1 MSRTASRPRTG
12 SGSPRLSPAALMA
25 DCLVLLLLLAGLF
38 HFALQ
43 TYLLPGEPGVVLA
56 GCLLFGLLSL
66 TVWSLPGRARLAA
79 LAGAVLL
86 GTAALWLLRERLAAG
101 GLLVLRAAVDCWN
114 EATGILLPLPP
125 AADLM
130 PWERLSAANCFL
142 LFAAAL
148 LALLLGWAV
157 VRRRGFLPCFLLTL
171 PWLLPALLAEVPLDW
186 PALAVISAC
195 WMARLLGG
203 LSRQARPSDGAA
215 VTLAAFPIALLALAG
230 TLLLFPGGDYQPPAW
245 ATAARAEL
253 LQTGEE
259 LFGTVFPG
267 EGGSGTAAAV
277 TTGTESEVNLAQ
289 AGPRSYSGVDLL
301 RVECDVPGPLYLRA
315 GSYSDYTGESWLRG
329 VANSGSL
336 YDLSV
341 LFPARGAQASGAQA
355 HFLTVTHLQDEARD
369 LLAPYQFSGVFS
381 GAGSPLDSAPAP
393 VLWSVVQDSVLRV
406 QGEDQSSYSFAYY
419 PLDGDPLPVSA
430 SGDGP
435 AQSETERYADLEED
449 YRWDAYSNY
458 LDVPDETAEYLRAW
472 RAEAEADLEA
482 PAGDGSLYGD
492 ILGQAAR
499 VARLLGE
506 NTRYDLQTPRMEEGE
521 DFVIHFLEEGR
532 GYCMHYA
539 STAAMLLRLEG
550 IPARY
555 VQGYLVQVP
564 DSGSA
569 TVSDSAAHAWVEV
582 YLDGYGWYPVEVTPP
597 DGTGGQD
604 LVLPEPEETVPAE
617 TETPSPQ
624 PTDTTRP
631 EETAQPGGEEGE
643 HGGSGPLPVLLAAG
657 AVLVLLVL
665 SAAALRLIR
674 GWQWRRLFRRPDRN
688 RAVIDAYGWFQ
699 RLASWGVQ
707 PGEAVLAAVQKAR
720 FSQHTL
726 TRAERA
732 AVLAQLTQ
740 CIRDTAA
747 ALPPI
752 RAVLFR
758 FLFQF
763 PAP

>member
-12 SGSPRLSPAALMA
+12 SGSPRLSPAALAA

-43 TYLLPGEPGVVLA
+43 TYLLPGEPGTVLA

-86 GTAALWLLRERLAAG
+86 GAAALWLLRERLAAG

-215 VTLAAFPIALLALAG
+215 VALAAFPIALLALAG
-230 TLLLFPGGDYQPPAW
+230 TLLLFPGGDYQPSAW
-245 ATAARAEL
+245 ATAARNEL

-259 LFGTVFPG
+259 LFGAVFPG
-267 EGGSGTAAAV
+267 EGGSGAAAV

-329 VANSGSL
+329 VVNSGSL

-341 LFPARGAQASGAQA
+341 LFPARGVQASGAQA

-369 LLAPYQFSGVFS
+369 LLAPYQFSGVS
-381 GAGSPLDSAPAP
+381 DPEAELLSALAASSTLSNL
-393 VLWSVVQDSVLRV
+393 LWEVRQDSVLRTR
-406 QGEDQSSYSFAYY
+406 GDTALYSYRFSYFPLEDA
-419 PLDGDPLPVSA
+419 PLPI
-430 SGDGP
+430 P
-435 AQSETERYADLEED
+435 AEDSPYTDFEED
-449 YRWDAYSNY
+449 YRWEAYANY

-492 ILGQAAR
+492 ILAQAAR

-555 VQGYLVQVP
+555 VEGYLVQVP

-604 LVLPEPEETVPAE
+604 LVLPEPEETVPAKM
-617 TETPSPQ
+617 ETPSPQ

-657 AVLVLLVL
+657 TVLVLLVL
-665 SAAALRLIR
+665 STAALRLIR
-674 GWQWRRLFRRPDRN
+674 SWQWRRLFRRPDRN

-740 CIRDTAA
+740 CIRGTAA